1 MSDAQGKEYKDA
13 GLTGRMTNADYSGTT
28 AAVEKAYKESMARLA
43 EADKK
48 KETEKKDGGR
58 RRRRGKKT
66 AKAAKKTAGRR
77 RRASR
82 RTMSRR

>member
-1 MSDAQGKEYKDA
+1 MSDAQGKEYKNA

-48 KETEKKDGGR
+48 KDKPAETKKGGR
-58 RRRRGKKT
+58 RRRHR
-66 AKAAKKTAGRR
+66 KTAGRR
-77 RRASR
+77 RRGSR

>member
-13 GLTGRMTNADYSGTT
+13 GLTGRMTNADHSGTT

-48 KETEKKDGGR
+48 KKETEKKDGGR

-66 AKAAKKTAGRR
+66 VKKSAGRR